1 MKTLKFASELVPLVE
16 SGEKTSTFRMFDDKD
31 LQVGDELNVFNK
43 ETGYQF
49 GVITLIAVAVK
60 KISELTEDDWEGHER
75 FDSDAEM
82 YETYRGYYGDSVG
95 PETEVKTISFT
106 FKPKLYK
113 KCVVVDE
120 DDNIIGAEYIAVA
133 IEKGLIR
140 RAARTY
146 VFNDSGLLLVQQR
159 SKTVLK
165 PLMFDQSAAGHVDE
179 GETYEE
185 AAKRELYEELG
196 LEGHPLKEVVV
207 SFWDRDFYNAI
218 YKITVPDNTPINFDP
233 EEIATVFWWTPTQV
247 DAEMSKNPNQFTP
260 AFLAVWSELK
270 DKIIAL

>member
-207 SFWDRDFYNAI
+207 SF
-218 YKITVPDNTPINFDP
+218 
-233 EEIATVFWWTPTQV
+233 
-247 DAEMSKNPNQFTP
+247 
-260 AFLAVWSELK
+260 
-270 DKIIAL
+270 